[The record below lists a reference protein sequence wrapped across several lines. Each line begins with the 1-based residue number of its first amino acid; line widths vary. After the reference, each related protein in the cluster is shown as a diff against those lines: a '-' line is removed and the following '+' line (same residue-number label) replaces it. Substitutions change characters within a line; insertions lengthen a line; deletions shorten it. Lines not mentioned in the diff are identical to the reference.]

1 MELVLIP
8 GMDGTGRLF
17 APFLAAMGNTMPIRL
32 LPYAARGTAGYERL
46 ADELAP
52 LLPSSPF
59 ILLGESFAGPLAILL
74 AAKRPPGLSGLILAA
89 TFARSPRPWARRLS
103 PVLPL
108 VSMTRAWAHASLPFL
123 VGNRA
128 PVELKRT
135 YIDTVSGMDHAAMRT
150 RLAATLDVDV
160 SDTLARLS
168 VSVLCIRASRDILV
182 PVDATRHITALRPD
196 ATVAVVDG
204 PHGILQANPV
214 EAAAHVL
221 AFASGLPT

>member
-17 APFLAAMGNTMPIRL
+17 APFLAAMGDTLPIQV
-32 LPYAARGTAGYERL
+32 LPYAGRGAVGYDRL

-59 ILLGESFAGPLAILL
+59 VLLGESFAGPLAILL
-74 AAKRPPGLSGLILAA
+74 AARKPPGLLGLVLAA
-89 TFARSPRPWARRLS
+89 TFARSPRPWARCLS
-103 PVLPL
+103 PMLPL

-123 VGNRA
+123 IGNRA
-128 PVELKRT
+128 PAQLKRT
-135 YIDTVSGMDHAAMRT
+135 YIDAVSGIGNAALRMR
-150 RLAATLDVDV
+150 LSATLDVDV
-160 SDTLARLS
+160 SAQLAR
-168 VSVLCIRASRDILV
+168 VGVPVLCIRASRDIVV
-182 PVDATRHITALRPD
+182 PRAASRHIAAVQPD

-214 EAAAHVL
+214 EAAARVR
-221 AFASGLPT
+221 AFASDVSG

>member
-17 APFLAAMGNTMPIRL
+17 APFLTAMGNTMPTRV
-32 LPYAARGTAGYERL
+32 LPYADRGAAGYERL

-52 LLPSSPF
+52 HLPSSPF

-123 VGNRA
+123 IGNRA

-135 YIDTVSGMDHAAMRT
+135 YIEAVSGIDSAALRT
-150 RLAATLDVDV
+150 RLSATLDVDV
-160 SDTLARLS
+160 STELAGIG
-168 VSVLCIRASRDILV
+168 VPILCIRASRDIVV
-182 PVDATRHITALRPD
+182 PRDASRHIAAIRPD
-196 ATVAVVDG
+196 AIVAVVDG
-204 PHGILQANPV
+204 PHCILQANPRH
-214 EAAAHVL
+214 AADHIR
-221 AFASGLPT
+221 AFVGRISA